1 LPCGVVLIGMMGSG
15 KSTVGELL
23 SRRTGWPHHDN
34 DQLLQTLFDATPR
47 QILAA
52 GDEVSLLAAE
62 VEALRAGLAAAT
74 PSIVSAAGGTIV
86 DAGAREA
93 LANSGLVVWLRVG
106 AATIHERAGVGD
118 HRPWLSPDRLGW
130 IRDAVAPREPLYA
143 SVTQL
148 TLDAD
153 HAVLAD
159 LADQILAKLQQS
171 GLCQDSL
178 MTLSRN
184 GAHTGGPAGLG
195 NGP

>member
-1 LPCGVVLIGMMGSG
+1 VVLIGMMGSG
-15 KSTVGELL
+15 KSTVGQLL

-47 QILAA
+47 EILAA
-52 GDEVSLLAAE
+52 GDEASLLAAE
-62 VEALRAGLAAAT
+62 ADALRAGLAAPT
-74 PSIVSAAGGTIV
+74 PSILSAAGGTIV
-86 DAGAREA
+86 DAAARKA
-93 LANSGLVVWLRVG
+93 LAASGLVVWLRVG
-106 AATIHERAGVGD
+106 AAMIHERAGVGE
-118 HRPWLSPDRLGW
+118 HRPWPNPDRLAW
-130 IRDAVAPREPLYA
+130 IRDTLARREGLYA
-143 SVTQL
+143 SVAQL

-153 HAVLAD
+153 HAVPAE

-195 NGP
+195 KGP